1 MQVYKVEKKL
11 RLTKEDAVK
20 YQLITELIFLK
31 KDLLIDS
38 DLNIL
43 TLLAIWGPMELSKFC
58 NESAKKLYVIE
69 KMEEFSVKAQNIRN
83 RISKL
88 QKRNLIDKNGK
99 QIKLSDSL
107 NVFTKGNILID
118 YNFLATE

>member
-43 TLLAIWGPMELSKFC
+43 TLLAI
-58 NESAKKLYVIE
+58 
-69 KMEEFSVKAQNIRN
+69 
-83 RISKL
+83 
-88 QKRNLIDKNGK
+88 
-99 QIKLSDSL
+99 
-107 NVFTKGNILID
+107 
-118 YNFLATE
+118 

>member
-1 MQVYKVEKKL
+1 
-11 RLTKEDAVK
+11 
-20 YQLITELIFLK
+20 
-31 KDLLIDS
+31 
-38 DLNIL
+38 
-43 TLLAIWGPMELSKFC
+43 MELSKFC
-58 NESAKKLYVIE
+58 NESAKKLYVIK

-99 QIKLSDSL
+99 QIKLSDNL